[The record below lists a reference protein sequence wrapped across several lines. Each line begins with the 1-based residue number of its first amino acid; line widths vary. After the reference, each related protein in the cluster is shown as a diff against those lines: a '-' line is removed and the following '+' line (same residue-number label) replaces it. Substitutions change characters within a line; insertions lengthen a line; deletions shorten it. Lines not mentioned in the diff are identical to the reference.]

1 MKLQEHIRK
10 VLKEEVNENTL
21 VVYHGT
27 PERHDFNKE
36 GIMFGGTFFSV
47 SENEARAYGNHIY
60 KIELRKDLNFIDTN
74 LLKDCELIIDEFG
87 TLIDPYYDED
97 EDDYYITEPEQLY
110 YNSDSWSAI
119 ESNDDVMEWL
129 EDNYDGVWIYEGGV
143 RNLLLFKP
151 IKEKIISISTY
162 QNK

>member
-1 MKLQEHIRK
+1 MNLQENIRRI
-10 VLKEEVNENTL
+10 LREELDENDL
-21 VVYHGT
+21 IVYHGT
-27 PERHDFNKE
+27 PEKHEFNKE
-36 GIMFGGTFFSV
+36 GLMFNGTFFSI
-47 SENEARAYGNHIY
+47 SENEAKSYGEYIY
-60 KIELRKDLNFIDTN
+60 RVFLRRNLNLIDTN

-119 ESNDDVMEWL
+119 EANDDVMEWL
-129 EDNYDGVWIYEGGV
+129 EGNYDGVWIYEGGV

-151 IKEKIISISTY
+151 IKEKIERIELV
-162 QNK
+162 

>member
-1 MKLQEHIRK
+1 MNLQESIRRT
-10 VLKEEVNENTL
+10 LREELNENDL
-21 VVYHGT
+21 IVYHGT
-27 PERHDFNKE
+27 SEKHEFNKE
-36 GIMFGGTFFSV
+36 GLMFNGTFFSI
-47 SENEARAYGNHIY
+47 SENEAKSYGEYIY
-60 KIELRKDLNFIDTN
+60 RVFLRRNLNLIDTN

-119 ESNDDVMEWL
+119 EANDDVMEWL
-129 EDNYDGVWIYEGGV
+129 EGNYDGVWIYEGGV

-151 IKEKIISISTY
+151 IKEKIERIELI
-162 QNK
+162 